1 LNPNF
6 ADAHCGRGNVFTALN
21 RYDDALAAYDK
32 ALSLKPHLAEAWLGR
47 GTVLTDLNRYND
59 VFAAY
64 DKAFSLQPD
73 LSSAEGSRLFAKM
86 YCCIWSDL
94 DAECEHLLQS
104 IRLGKQSADPFVLF
118 STNASPADQ
127 LQCADIW
134 VRTNHFAPAHR
145 YPSTGPKETDKI
157 RIAYLSADFHRHPT
171 ACMMTELFELHDRAR
186 FEALGISFGP
196 DDGSD
201 TRSRLIKS
209 FDQFQHRPALV
220 G

>member
-104 IRLGKQSADPFVLF
+104 IRLENKVQTLSFFFRQTPRLQTNCNVQIFGYEQTILLRLIGIQVL
-118 STNASPADQ
+118 
-127 LQCADIW
+127 
-134 VRTNHFAPAHR
+134 
-145 YPSTGPKETDKI
+145 
-157 RIAYLSADFHRHPT
+157 
-171 ACMMTELFELHDRAR
+171 DRKK
-186 FEALGISFGP
+186 L
-196 DDGSD
+196 
-201 TRSRLIKS
+201 TRSGLPTCQRIFTGTRRL
-209 FDQFQHRPALV
+209 V
-220 G
+220 